1 MSIQDEIQLLKLLV
15 YFDVSPILQVYVD
28 KF

>member
-15 YFDVSPILQVYVD
+15 HFDVSPILQVYVG